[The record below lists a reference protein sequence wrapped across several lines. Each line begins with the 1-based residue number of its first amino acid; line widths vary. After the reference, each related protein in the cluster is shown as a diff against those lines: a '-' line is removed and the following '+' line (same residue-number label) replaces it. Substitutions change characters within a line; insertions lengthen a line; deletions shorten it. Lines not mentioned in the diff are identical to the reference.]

1 MNISVSRVL
10 IVGINPSSA
19 RENHLS
25 PTFRRVPKWA
35 DYLGLRNYSFINC
48 IPYPGPYKEKDIDR
62 EFLYQAVS
70 YHSKVI
76 ALGQFPSKILSKL
89 GKKHFALPHPS
100 GLNRLLNDKRYELAQ
115 LDKCSEYLKG

>member
-1 MNISVSRVL
+1 MRLALNISVSRVL

-76 ALGQFPSKILSKL
+76 ALDWKSTRLNSSHTDISRMPSS
-89 GKKHFALPHPS
+89 A
-100 GLNRLLNDKRYELAQ
+100 
-115 LDKCSEYLKG
+115 